1 MWVTS
6 HVGVI
11 LCFFDHLYP
20 VLGGNP
26 ISHFFGEVFLGS
38 RQNSTTLEHLI
49 DFLAYLE
56 PKLQVKNQNL
66 AKMSV
71 LTNLDLG
78 WIAPIFCMAITRQH
92 IELES
97 CSNPLSRSLLS
108 IYLVVALHVFS
119 KMIEFCQ
126 NVSKISG
133 RRLWLSLLLNCKTT
147 FAAVKQWT
155 YTRFEKTFHAFFC
168 QASLM
173 CSSWLRW
180 KISAKSCVTC
190 FASSKSHIQK
200 FYWEIFR
207 TEN

>member
-1 MWVTS
+1 LFDQTSQLFYNLPGDSDRELFKPSEDSVSLLVNLKKNFFVLCLGFCVGDVTCGGDF
-6 HVGVI
+6 V
-11 LCFFDHLYP
+11 FFWP
-20 VLGGNP
+20 PIPGPGGQSNQP
-26 ISHFFGEVFLGS
+26 FFGEVFLET
-38 RQNSTTLEHLI
+38 RQKSTTLEHLI
-49 DFLAYLE
+49 DFPAYLE

-78 WIAPIFCMAITRQH
+78 WITSIFCMAITRQQ

-133 RRLWLSLLLNCKTT
+133 RRS
-147 FAAVKQWT
+147 
-155 YTRFEKTFHAFFC
+155 
-168 QASLM
+168 
-173 CSSWLRW
+173 
-180 KISAKSCVTC
+180 
-190 FASSKSHIQK
+190 
-200 FYWEIFR
+200 
-207 TEN
+207 